1 MIEELPNWI
10 TTLGFPIAVVIYLLW
25 ERQGTTKELNR
36 AIDEKLVVS
45 INELRVEIVK
55 LNERIHDMT
64 RNCCEEDDDGWDST
78 VKTKAS

>member
-10 TTLGFPIAVVIYLLW
+10 STLGFPIAIVIYLLY
-25 ERQGTTKELNR
+25 ERQSTTKELNR

-55 LNERIHDMT
+55 LNERISEMN
-64 RNCCEEDDDGWDST
+64 RNCCEECEGWDRT
-78 VKTKAS
+78 VKEAA

>member
-10 TTLGFPIAVVIYLLW
+10 STLGFPIAVVIYLLW
-25 ERQGTTKELNR
+25 ERQSTTKELNR

-55 LNERIHDMT
+55 LNERISEMN
-64 RNCCEEDDDGWDST
+64 RNCCEECDGWDRN
-78 VKTKAS
+78 VKNAA

>member
-10 TTLGFPIAVVIYLLW
+10 STLGFPIAVVIYLLW
-25 ERQGTTKELNR
+25 ERQSTTKELNR

-55 LNERIHDMT
+55 LNERIHDMN
-64 RNCCEEDDDGWDST
+64 RNCCGEDEGWDRT
-78 VKTKAS
+78 VKNAS

>member
-10 TTLGFPIAVVIYLLW
+10 STLGFPIAVVIYLLW
-25 ERQGTTKELNR
+25 ERQSTTKELNR

-64 RNCCEEDDDGWDST
+64 RNCCGEDEEWNSS
-78 VKTKAS
+78 VKKTAS